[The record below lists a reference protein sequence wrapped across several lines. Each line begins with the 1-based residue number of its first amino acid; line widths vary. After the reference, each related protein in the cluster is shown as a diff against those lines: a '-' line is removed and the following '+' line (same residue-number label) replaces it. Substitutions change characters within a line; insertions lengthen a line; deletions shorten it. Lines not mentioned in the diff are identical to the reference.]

1 MESIKEPKECPKGW
15 PFRAF
20 NGHQTLESKAL
31 EGLPL
36 PKPLKGLKKAFNTFN
51 DDEDKEALL

>member
-15 PFRAF
+15 PFRVF

-36 PKPLKGLKKAFNTFN
+36 PKPLKGFDRALQSF
-51 DDEDKEALL
+51 DQHEEQEALL